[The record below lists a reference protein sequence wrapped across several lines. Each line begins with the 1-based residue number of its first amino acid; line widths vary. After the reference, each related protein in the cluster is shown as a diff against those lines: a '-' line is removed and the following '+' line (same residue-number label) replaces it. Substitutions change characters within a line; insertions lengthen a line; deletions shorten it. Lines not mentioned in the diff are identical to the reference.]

1 LGSRPST
8 ADATG
13 WREIGRPGSLDT
25 HAGPLA
31 PTFSACARPS
41 EAAPAA
47 GPHAQP
53 QRSLLVPC
61 ARPSEATAPPPNQL
75 RSSPTAVGAAGC
87 LQRSAVPRLA
97 TSRQPW
103 PSSASC

>member
-41 EAAPAA
+41 EAAAAA
-47 GPHAQP
+47 GPHAQARLP
-53 QRSLLVPC
+53 QRRRLC
-61 ARPSEATAPPPNQL
+61 ACWHPK
-75 RSSPTAVGAAGC
+75 PTGE
-87 LQRSAVPRLA
+87 QRWQHEEPG
-97 TSRQPW
+97 TT
-103 PSSASC
+103 